1 MKKQFLSL
9 CVLVMMGATLP
20 VFAQSYE
27 DEDIYMN
34 WSYASGVDKPR
45 PQATDTT
52 LQNGVSQGAG
62 GNYTYDNYYSQ
73 MQTTTTDMNT
83 QMMGGTQGGMEN
95 QMIMGGMQM
104 MGANQMAMGN
114 PQMMGGAPMMA
125 GPVLTQIT
133 PAQAQAGASVQ
144 YVNTPV
150 KVQYPITKQFPV
162 SVQYPVTVQ
171 RDITV
176 NRPVV
181 MQQPVVVQR
190 PVVMQ
195 QPVMVQHQPMMV
207 QQQPIYMQQQPTY
220 VQQQPVVVQAG
231 NGGAALQSMPAYSVT
246 GYAIQSSETYPA
258 AYAVSN

>member
-1 MKKQFLSL
+1 MKKQFLWLMTFALLGTS
-9 CVLVMMGATLP
+9 VPA
-20 VFAQSYE
+20 FAQSMEE
-27 DEDIYMN
+27 DDTYMN
-34 WSYASGVDKPR
+34 WSYASGIDKPR
-45 PQATDTT
+45 PQVTDTT
-52 LQNGVSQGAG
+52 IQSDASQVTSG
-62 GNYTYDNYYSQ
+62 GYTYDNYYSQ
-73 MQTTTTDMNT
+73 MQTTNAGMMNT
-83 QMMGGTQGGMEN
+83 ANVQMMGGTMGMNTGGMGT
-95 QMIMGGMQM
+95 MGTNTMGMGTM
-104 MGANQMAMGN
+104 
-114 PQMMGGAPMMA
+114 GAPMMA
-125 GPVLTQIT
+125 GPVLTQIS

-144 YVNTPV
+144 YVNSPV

-220 VQQQPVVVQAG
+220 VQQQPVVVQADT
-231 NGGAALQSMPAYSVT
+231 GASLQSMPAYSVT
-246 GYAIQSSETYPA
+246 GFTVQSTETYPA
-258 AYAVSN
+258 AYAVGN

>member
-9 CVLVMMGATLP
+9 CVLVMMGTALP
-20 VFAQSYE
+20 VAAQSYE
-27 DEDIYMN
+27 EEDMYMN

-52 LQNGVSQGAG
+52 LQSGASQGAG

-73 MQTTTTDMNT
+73 MQTSTTDMNT
-83 QMMGGTQGGMEN
+83 QMMGGIQGGMEN
-95 QMIMGGMQM
+95 QMMMGGMQM
-104 MGANQMAMGN
+104 MDTN
-114 PQMMGGAPMMA
+114 QMMGGAPMMA

-133 PAQAQAGASVQ
+133 PAQAQAGATVQ

-231 NGGAALQSMPAYSVT
+231 SGGVALQSMPAYSVT